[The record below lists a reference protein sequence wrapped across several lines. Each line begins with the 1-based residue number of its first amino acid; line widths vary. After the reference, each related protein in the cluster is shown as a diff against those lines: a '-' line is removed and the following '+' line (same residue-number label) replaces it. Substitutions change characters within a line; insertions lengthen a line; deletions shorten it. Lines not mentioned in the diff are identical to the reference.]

1 MPDRARALARV
12 SVFAALIVLAGLV
25 SACAQME
32 SVMGVANS
40 TGLTSTLVNRLGV
53 TETQAAGGV
62 GSILA
67 FAQQHLAAGDFDLV
81 AKAIPGADKYLGM
94 AKQLLGG
101 VPVSDKAGL
110 QGAFSKLGM
119 SPDMLSKFA
128 PIVIDYVGKAG
139 GQQAGNLLAGVLK

>member
-1 MPDRARALARV
+1 VNRN
-12 SVFAALIVLAGLV
+12 FAVALIVCAAGLLNG
-25 SACAQME
+25 CAQME
-32 SVMGVANS
+32 SVMGVASS

-81 AKAIPGADKYLGM
+81 AKAIPGSEKYLGM

-119 SPDMLSKFA
+119 SPDMVGKFA
-128 PIVIDYVGKAG
+128 PIVTDYVGKAG
-139 GQQAGNLLAGVLK
+139 GQQAGTLLAGVLK

>member
-1 MPDRARALARV
+1 MD
-12 SVFAALIVLAGLV
+12 SVRGAA
-25 SACAQME
+25 S
-32 SVMGVANS
+32 S

-81 AKAIPGADKYLGM
+81 AKAIPGSEKYLGM

-101 VPVSDKAGL
+101 VPVGDKAGL

-119 SPDMLSKFA
+119 SPDMVSKFS
-128 PIVIDYVGKAG
+128 PIVTDYVGKAG

>member
-1 MPDRARALARV
+1 MNRNLASALLLFV
-12 SVFAALIVLAGLV
+12 AGMV

-32 SVMGVANS
+32 SAMGVANS

-53 TETQAAGGV
+53 TEAQAAGGV

-67 FAQQHLAAGDFDLV
+67 FAQQRLAAGDFDLM
-81 AKAIPGADKYLGM
+81 AKAIPGSDKYLSM

-101 VPVSDKAGL
+101 VPINDKAGL

-119 SPDMLSKFA
+119 SPDMLSKFS
-128 PIVIDYVGKAG
+128 PIVTDYVSKAG
-139 GQQAGNLLAGVLK
+139 GAQAGNLLAGLLK

>member
-1 MPDRARALARV
+1 MARTSTL
-12 SVFAALIVLAGLV
+12 AALIVLAGLL
-25 SACAQME
+25 SACAQMD
-32 SVMGVANS
+32 SVMGVASS
-40 TGLTSTLVNRLGV
+40 TGLTGTLVNRLGV
-53 TETQAAGGV
+53 TEPQAAGGV

-67 FAQQHLAAGDFDLV
+67 FAQQRLSAGDFDLV
-81 AKAIPGADKYLGM
+81 AKAIPGSEKYLGM

-119 SPDMLSKFA
+119 SPDMVGKFS
-128 PIVIDYVGKAG
+128 PIVTDYVGKTG